1 MTTNRPGEGFNPLSK
16 RHMSSSSL
24 PNLASTNTARPAVDI
39 PATMGDTDDD
49 ELMLLYD
56 DYGDDIYLADR
67 KRDSVIEARLTPEE
81 RRQFDDAKIKALQPW
96 IENEA
101 WEAADP
107 SDAHA
112 GEVCPMRFLLKWKR
126 KGDGFEANARVIL
139 QGFHLH
145 EVTSVNVDKKSPTL
159 SRLGRSLILQVCAMK
174 GWKLLVADVKSAFLQ
189 ADDIREQGIRI
200 FGRPTADMSAKLAGF
215 MGLQRGQLLRM
226 CKPAFGDVRAPLQWY
241 KSADRG
247 MTDAWFVKH
256 FLDPCLYMS
265 FRPLESNGKDDF
277 GYMMDGPRPE
287 HDARRH
293 PGLARG
299 RLRGWRR
306 RRDLRAGRH
315 TGRQVGPGR

>member
-1 MTTNRPGEGFNPLSK
+1 
-16 RHMSSSSL
+16 MSSSSL

-49 ELMLLYD
+49 ELMLLYG

-81 RRQFDDAKIKALQPW
+81 RHQFDDAKIKALQPW
-96 IENEA
+96 IENAA

-145 EVTSVNVDKKSPTL
+145 EVTSVNVDKNSPTL

-174 GWKLLVADVKSAFLQ
+174 GWKLLVADVRSCRRTTSASRASASS
-189 ADDIREQGIRI
+189 ADPPPICRRSLRASWGSSEASCSGCASPRSAT
-200 FGRPTADMSAKLAGF
+200 FVHRFSGTSLPTAA
-215 MGLQRGQLLRM
+215 
-226 CKPAFGDVRAPLQWY
+226 
-241 KSADRG
+241 
-247 MTDAWFVKH
+247 
-256 FLDPCLYMS
+256 
-265 FRPLESNGKDDF
+265 
-277 GYMMDGPRPE
+277 
-287 HDARRH
+287 
-293 PGLARG
+293 
-299 RLRGWRR
+299 
-306 RRDLRAGRH
+306 
-315 TGRQVGPGR
+315 